1 MSEPAQPTQP
11 AQHAQPTLPAQPNR
25 SAPPIIEVSGVTRRF
40 GPVVALD
47 DVSLQIAP
55 GELVGILGPNGAGK
69 STLLSLVSGQRKPD
83 SGTVRLCGLDPRD
96 AAARTSLGLT
106 PQETG
111 LPATL
116 KVREVVDYIGGHYP
130 DPVPTPELLEQF
142 GLGELAGRQ
151 TGGMSGGQKRRLA
164 VALAL
169 VGRPSV
175 ILLDE
180 PTTGLDV
187 NGRQVLWQAIRD
199 YHASGG
205 TVLLT
210 SHYLEE
216 VQALAERV
224 VVVDQGVVRAD
235 DTMDAILEQVGVRR
249 VVLHSETLARVGDL
263 EARFPQVSRV
273 QVSGD
278 RVELFSPDADGFV
291 RELVVSGVDFHG
303 LEVRG
308 ATLEEAFEQ
317 MVAAPAGS
325 PAGSPAGRPGGIPG
339 GSPAGRP
346 GGPPGGRPAAAPAR
360 GEQR

>member
-1 MSEPAQPTQP
+1 MSQPAQPAQPAQPTQP
-11 AQHAQPTLPAQPNR
+11 TQPAQPAPPTQPAR
-25 SAPPIIEVSGVTRRF
+25 SAQPIIEVTGVTRRF

-130 DPVPTPELLEQF
+130 DPVPTAELLEQF

-187 NGRQVLWQAIRD
+187 NARQVLWQAIRD

-249 VVLHSETLARVGDL
+249 VVLHSAGLAVPGAA
-263 EARFPQVSRV
+263 EARFPQVTRV

-291 RELVVSGVDFHG
+291 RELVASGIDFHG

-317 MVAAPAGS
+317 MVAAPARRPALSPSGS
-325 PAGSPAGRPGGIPG
+325 PAVSPTGA
-339 GSPAGRP
+339 PAV
-346 GGPPGGRPAAAPAR
+346 RPAPAPAR